1 MATNTGSVR
10 AQKAQTWH
18 DFKKAAL
25 TELKGEKGR
34 ICCLFWMFIVIGS
47 EAKKSL
53 GWFLQFR
60 WGPGVEVEVFMRRI
74 KLLFGSTLV
83 QLSSTTG
90 SPTSS
95 LAKRR
100 TKAMSTRIR
109 KFFFPQIFF
118 CGCENFRVHT
128 QRIRIVF
135 SRPHVSD
142 CIRKFSDLL

>member
-34 ICCLFWMFIVIGS
+34 ICCLLWMFIVIGS
-47 EAKKSL
+47 ETKKLL

-100 TKAMSTRIR
+100 TKFKSYKGFAETR
-109 KFFFPQIFF
+109 
-118 CGCENFRVHT
+118 
-128 QRIRIVF
+128 
-135 SRPHVSD
+135 
-142 CIRKFSDLL
+142 L

>member
-10 AQKAQTWH
+10 AQIRKHRQ

-34 ICCLFWMFIVIGS
+34 ICCLFWMLIVIGS
-47 EAKKSL
+47 ETKKSL

-90 SPTSS
+90 LPTSN

-100 TKAMSTRIR
+100 TKFKSYKGRET
-109 KFFFPQIFF
+109 
-118 CGCENFRVHT
+118 
-128 QRIRIVF
+128 
-135 SRPHVSD
+135 
-142 CIRKFSDLL
+142 L